1 MRRPF
6 LVSLGPWLCCGLLC
20 LQQAVGAEKATAPV
34 VIPLYPAEFT
44 AALAAE
50 GGKETVRVT
59 EQGEHVVSNVHLPDL
74 TVYLPARASGTAAST
89 GIIVVPG
96 GGFRELWTDHE
107 GHNVARFLNE
117 QGIAAFVLKYRL
129 PRAPGSRYTIMG
141 DSLGDLLQAVRLVRS
156 RAASW
161 SLDPH
166 RIGVLG
172 FSAGGQLSGLGVM
185 NSDAGIPDSA
195 REIDR
200 MSSRPDFAALIYPG
214 TFEELRLEA
223 NDPPLFLL
231 CGSDDRPEVVAGI
244 TQLYLAARALKIPAE
259 LHLYDRV
266 GHGFGL
272 RASNT
277 GPVTAW
283 PRQFVD
289 WLVVGKLFEPR

>member
-1 MRRPF
+1 MRRDPA
-6 LVSLGPWLCCGLLC
+6 WLCCGLLC
-20 LQQAVGAEKATAPV
+20 LQQAIAAPQPTAPV
-34 VIPLYPAEFT
+34 VVPLYPAAAT

-50 GGKETVRVT
+50 GGTETVRVT
-59 EQGEHVVSNVHLPDL
+59 EQGEHVVSNIHVPGL
-74 TVYLPARASGTAAST
+74 TVYLPARTSDAAAST

-96 GGFRELWTDHE
+96 GGYRELWMDHE
-107 GHNVARFLNE
+107 GQNVARFLNE

-129 PRAPGSRYTIMG
+129 PRAPDSHYTIQQ
-141 DSLGDLLQAVRLVRS
+141 DSLRDLLQAVRLVRT
-156 RAASW
+156 RAAGW

-172 FSAGGQLSGLGVM
+172 FSAGGHLAGLGVM
-185 NSDAGIPDSA
+185 NSGPGVPDSA
-195 REIDR
+195 EDIGRT
-200 MSSRPDFAALIYPG
+200 SSRPDFAALIYPG
-214 TFEELRLEA
+214 TFEDLKLPA
-223 NDPPLFLL
+223 DGPPLFLL

-244 TQLYLAARALKIPAE
+244 TKVYLAARELKIPAE

-277 GPVTAW
+277 GPVAAW

-289 WLVVGKLFEPR
+289 WLVVEKLVGPR

>member
-1 MRRPF
+1 M
-6 LVSLGPWLCCGLLC
+6 
-20 LQQAVGAEKATAPV
+20 
-34 VIPLYPAEFT
+34 VIPLYPAEST

-50 GGKETVRVT
+50 GGEETVRVT
-59 EQGEHVVSNVHLPDL
+59 EQGEQVVSNVHRPSL

-96 GGFRELWTDHE
+96 GGYRELWMDHE
-107 GHNVARFLNE
+107 GRNVARFLNE

-141 DSLGDLLQAVRLVRS
+141 DSLGDLLRAVRLVRS
-156 RAASW
+156 RAGAW
-161 SLDPH
+161 SLDAH

-172 FSAGGQLSGLGVM
+172 FSAGGNLAGLGVM
-185 NSDAGIPDSA
+185 NSDSGTPAATEG
-195 REIDR
+195 IDR
-200 MSSRPDFAALIYPG
+200 TSSRPDFAALIYPG
-214 TFEELRLEA
+214 PFEDLRLEA

-244 TQLYLAARALKIPAE
+244 TRIYLAARELKIPAE

-272 RASNT
+272 RATHT
-277 GPVTAW
+277 GPITAW

-289 WLVVGKLFEPR
+289 WLIVEKLFEPR